1 MRTRCLACVLD
12 STIEPSSSRRSS
24 IAILCASCSF
34 CISICNSASSS
45 AAFTLKTVS
54 LAASLGLEGVRL
66 LALLSPP
73 LLLSAPPS
81 GVPLASSSVVDER
94 VCSISAGSSS
104 GTASDE
110 VELLAVSS
118 DASSTT
124 SSAAAALPSPALS
137 GLGRS
142 CIVINRTE
150 SFPSALMADISLTHS
165 PKTRLIRTTAARQPG
180 PSFSSSS
187 FSSVLENLR

>member
-150 SFPSALMADISLTHS
+150 PSFPSALMADISLTHS
-165 PKTRLIRTTAARQPG
+165 LTKNEAVTYHCSPPARPKLLI
-180 PSFSSSS
+180 
-187 FSSVLENLR
+187 E